1 MERKSAGE
9 TVAHRVRRYGGVC
22 NVGTRPTVDGRER
35 TVETWLADFDGD
47 LYGREL
53 TVEFHR
59 FLRPERKFPDL
70 EALRRQVEADRKSA
84 MELLL

>member
-1 MERKSAGE
+1 M
-9 TVAHRVRRYGGVC
+9 
-22 NVGTRPTVDGRER
+22 
-35 TVETWLADFDGD
+35 ETWLADFDGD